1 MLLRSAASACTGPRG
16 VVLLGYPA
24 ARQLG
29 GECPLTDLCQC
40 GWPQAPHRTRA
51 TNREESVPLAHLA
64 GRVDQGQRTDS
75 EHVSCRRDHH
85 NRQSEKTD
93 SPRPSSVSNDPCG
106 GPYCNHLSCTARA
119 VEHAIRGAPWR

>member
-64 GRVDQGQRTDS
+64 GRVDQRSADRS

-85 NRQSEKTD
+85 NRQSEKTG
-93 SPRPSSVSNDPCG
+93 STTKLPIQRCPASIFSAVAVSS
-106 GPYCNHLSCTARA
+106 ARA
-119 VEHAIRGAPWR
+119 L

>member
-85 NRQSEKTD
+85 NRRSEKTE
-93 SPRPSSVSNDPCG
+93 STTKLRIQRPVWRALL
-106 GPYCNHLSCTARA
+106 YHLSCTARA